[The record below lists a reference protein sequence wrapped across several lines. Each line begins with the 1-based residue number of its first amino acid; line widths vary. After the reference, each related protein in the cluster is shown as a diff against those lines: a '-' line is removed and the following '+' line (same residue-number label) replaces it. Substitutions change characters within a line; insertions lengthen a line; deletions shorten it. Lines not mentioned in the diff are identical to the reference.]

1 LWNHARF
8 GGGWVHR
15 WDDGGFLSLPG
26 GLKLKEALVVAEE
39 PTSPIDLN
47 LPDEHADRG
56 CG

>member
-1 LWNHARF
+1 
-8 GGGWVHR
+8 VHR